1 MLAGMIPIRNIY
13 YMLAYAFVQLRGDA
27 YHRCATETFAHA
39 QELLA
44 SILVKGVALQLKRG
58 LARDYRPM
66 VESTS
71 CPRGRML
78 MGESL
83 RSLSVCRGEH
93 VCAYDAYD
101 ENCFPNQVLKST
113 MLLLLRQELRP
124 DLHRELRRLLRFFR
138 RVDTLPPS
146 ALRGRQLATRSSSGY
161 GLLLN
166 ICQLIWEGL
175 LPTTQD
181 GELRLQRYLDVQKK
195 HRLYEK
201 FILNFFRQEYPALH
215 AESAYIRWMLAA
227 ERPEQLPVMHA
238 DVMLHTGRRTLIIDA
253 KYYENN
259 LQRYRGGRGTI
270 HSAHLY
276 QLYTYVDNYRRR
288 YPERQVSGMLLYA
301 QTDAEQQPEAR
312 LELDGFSLE
321 VQTLDLNREF
331 AYIAGQLHAIA
342 AAVTGV

>member
-1 MLAGMIPIRNIY
+1 MIPIRNIY

-27 YHRCATETFAHA
+27 YHRCATESFAHA

-44 SILVKGVALQLKRG
+44 SILAKGVALQLKQG

-66 VESTS
+66 EESTS
-71 CPRGRML
+71 CPRGRLL

-83 RSLSVCRGEH
+83 RSLSLRRGEL
-93 VCAYDAYD
+93 VCAFDAYD
-101 ENCFPNQVLKST
+101 ENCFPNQVLKAT
-113 MLLLLRQELRP
+113 MLLLLRQDLRS

-146 ALRGRQLATRSSSGY
+146 ALRGRQLATRSSASY
-161 GLLLN
+161 CLLLN
-166 ICQLIWEGL
+166 MCQLIWEGL
-175 LPTTQD
+175 LPSGQD
-181 GELRLQRYLDVQKK
+181 GELRLQRYLDDQKM

-201 FILNFFRQEYPALH
+201 FILNFFRQEHPELH
-215 AESAYIRWMLAA
+215 AESAHIRWMITA
-227 ERPEQLPVMHA
+227 ERPDQLPVMHA
-238 DVMLHTGRRTLIIDA
+238 DVILHAGQRTLIIDA
-253 KYYENN
+253 KFYQKN

-301 QTDAEQQPEAR
+301 QTDAEQQPQAR
-312 LELDGFSLE
+312 MELGGFSLA
-321 VQTLDLNREF
+321 VQTLDLNRDF
-331 AYIAGQLHAIA
+331 ACIAGQLHAIA
-342 AAVTGV
+342 AALTEG